1 MKTLRNA
8 LQDYLAMRRALGFK
22 LAEAGIALADF
33 ISFLECKRAPH
44 ITSRLAL
51 AWAQRPAH
59 VQPAKWAQRL
69 TWVRG
74 FARYR
79 SATDP
84 KTEIPPSRLL
94 PFRAKRA
101 RPYLYTEHEVRRLLK
116 ASLGLSPTDALRKWT
131 YRGLLGLL
139 AVSGLRLGEVL
150 SLRLSDVDLQ
160 NAVLTV
166 RGTKFGKSRLVPL
179 HSSTREVLSAYKSR
193 RNQYLKNRAASD
205 FFFVSNRG
213 NRLDSGQVRRT
224 FYALS
229 RQTGLRGESDSH
241 GPRLHDF
248 RHRFAVRVLV
258 KWYRAG
264 KDVERCLPI
273 LSTYLGHVHVAD
285 TYWYLTACPELM
297 GLVVKRLER
306 RRGAQK

>member
-22 LAEAGIALADF
+22 LAEGGIALADF
-33 ISFLECKRAPH
+33 VSFLECKKAPH
-44 ITSRLAL
+44 ITTRLAL

-59 VQPAKWAQRL
+59 VQPARWAQRL

-79 SATDP
+79 RATDP
-84 KTEIPPSRLL
+84 KTEIPPFHLL
-94 PFRAKRA
+94 PFRPKRA
-101 RPYLYTEHEVRRLLK
+101 RPYLYTDQEVRQLLK
-116 ASLGLSPTDALRKWT
+116 ACLRLSPTDALRKWT
-131 YRGLLGLL
+131 YQALFGLL

-150 SLRLSDVDLQ
+150 SLRMSDVDLQ

-179 HSSTREVLSAYKSR
+179 HSSTRKALSAYKSR

-205 FFFVSNRG
+205 FFFVSKRG
-213 NRLDSGQVRRT
+213 NRLDGGQVRRT
-224 FYALS
+224 FYDLS
-229 RQTGLRGESDSH
+229 RQMGLRGESASH

-297 GLVVKRLER
+297 GLVVRRLEKR
-306 RRGAQK
+306 QGARK

>member
-1 MKTLRNA
+1 MKALRDS

-22 LAEAGIALADF
+22 LADTGRALADF
-33 ISFLECKRAPH
+33 ISFLECKKVPH
-44 ITSRLAL
+44 ITTRSAL
-51 AWAQRPAH
+51 EWAQRPAH
-59 VQPAKWAQRL
+59 VQPAMWAQRL

-79 SATDP
+79 KATDP
-84 KTEIPPSRLL
+84 KTEIPPSHLL
-94 PFRAKRA
+94 PFQPKRA
-101 RPYLYTEHEVRRLLK
+101 RPYLYTDQEVRRLLK
-116 ASLGLSPTDALRKWT
+116 ASLGLSPTDALRRWT
-131 YRGLLGLL
+131 YQGLLGLL
-139 AVSGLRLGEVL
+139 AVSGLRIGEAL
-150 SLRLSDVDLQ
+150 SLRLSDVDLH

-166 RGTKFGKSRLVPL
+166 QGTKFGKSRLVPL
-179 HSSTREVLSAYKSR
+179 HSSTRKVLSAYKSR
-193 RNQYLKNRAASD
+193 RNRYLENRAASD
-205 FFFVSNRG
+205 FFFVSQRG
-213 NRLDSGQVRRT
+213 NRLDGGQVRRT
-224 FYALS
+224 FYELS

-297 GLVVKRLER
+297 GLVVKRLEKR
-306 RRGAQK
+306 QGAKK

>member
-1 MKTLRNA
+1 MKTLRNT

-33 ISFLECKRAPH
+33 ISFLERKSAPH
-44 ITSRLAL
+44 ITTRLAL

-59 VQPAKWAQRL
+59 VQPARWAQRL

-84 KTEIPPSRLL
+84 RTEIPPSGLL

-116 ASLGLSPTDALRKWT
+116 ASLGLSPSDALRKWT

-205 FFFVSNRG
+205 FFFSNRG

-229 RQTGLRGESDSH
+229 RRTGLRGESDSH

-248 RHRFAVRVLV
+248 RQHSD
-258 KWYRAG
+258 YRIMPTLYHITALEG
-264 KDVERCLPI
+264 
-273 LSTYLGHVHVAD
+273 LGLCSDSA
-285 TYWYLTACPELM
+285 
-297 GLVVKRLER
+297 
-306 RRGAQK
+306 